1 MANSHEN
8 YRWGTPV
15 EIFATKLSLE
25 DNDIPRGWLK
35 NSIVIQPGVRACAI
49 VDGQFLGEIPAGEFT
64 FHDFRDKLQFWRKG
78 TATILLMRSEVVR
91 LPVDCNGFISADD
104 IPIEL
109 RVEVGIKIDNP
120 VAFMLNMMG
129 PRKEYPV
136 KELADRLTPAVK
148 QEAWVA
154 TARLKAS
161 ELRGPAM
168 AAKVSQQIVDAIAP
182 SFRRYGLSVF
192 SLEGFAAQA
201 AGMEKHWDKVKENN
215 FEVAGERLTNQRMGE
230 DVGIRT
236 DRIALLEKLR
246 DIVIFDKFDQARTA
260 EEYRDIEIS
269 DKFDQARSEEEL
281 KTLFAQ
287 VDKSRLLRKEEI
299 DQLTE
304 GFEQRQGDR
313 KAIRSHIVEVL
324 DINRQQ
330 EIDQLRVQVGHSLE
344 ITARK
349 NELELA
355 EATNS
360 VENLQWRNEIARE
373 LEQAEKRREERKKD
387 LASKWERIRE
397 VQRQKQ
403 DGSWERLLH
412 QQREESIRTELAI
425 KEAERTRRVGLLE
438 AESVAQI
445 ESQRIIAERQRREFE
460 LEMGSRE
467 STAQLDQLKRVQD
480 MNFDGHARQV
490 QLDSDLKAQVESR
503 TNTHEL
509 ERLKTMSTLSAEA
522 LIASSNADNA
532 KVLAELKIQEA
543 KSKAEIQA
551 ASHGDQQKFNEE
563 LIGLHK
569 QISAV
574 EKSKSDTIADV
585 FKQALKGQQDAVAQ
599 MIGGLA
605 TAHTPPRPLPV
616 SASPPPVVAT
626 AAEWHVVSAGGGQSG
641 PHTAQQVRA
650 MIQQGTVAVES
661 QVWKAGMADWVAIAN
676 CPELAGL
683 ISASPPPPPRF

>member
-1 MANSHEN
+1 MANAPANH
-8 YRWGTPV
+8 RWGTPV

-25 DNDIPRGWLK
+25 DNDIPCGWLK
-35 NSIVIQPGVRACAI
+35 NSIVIEPGVRACAI
-49 VDGQFLGEIPAGEFT
+49 VDGRFLGEIPAGEFT

-78 TATILLMRSEVVR
+78 TATILLTRSDVVR
-91 LPVDCNGFISADD
+91 LPVDCSGFISADD

-109 RVEVGIKIDNP
+109 RVEIGIQIDNP
-120 VAFMLNMMG
+120 VVFMQNMMG

-136 KELADRLTPAVK
+136 KELAERLTPAVK

-182 SFRRYGLSVF
+182 SFRRYGLNVF
-192 SLEGFAAQA
+192 SLEGFAVQP

-230 DVGIRT
+230 DVGILT
-236 DRIALLEKLR
+236 DRISMREKLR
-246 DIVIFDKFDQARTA
+246 DIV
-260 EEYRDIEIS
+260 IS
-269 DKFDQARSEEEL
+269 DKFDQARSEEEI
-281 KTLFAQ
+281 KTLISQ
-287 VDKSRLLRKEEI
+287 VDKARLLRKEEI

-490 QLDSDLKAQVESR
+490 QLESDLKAQAESR

-509 ERLKTMSTLSAEA
+509 ERLKTMGTLSAEA

-543 KSKAEIQA
+543 KSQAEIQA
-551 ASHGDQQKFNEE
+551 TSRGDQQAFNEE
-563 LIGLHK
+563 RLRLYEK
-569 QISAV
+569 LSDV

-683 ISASPPPPPRF
+683 LSASPPPPPRF

>member
-1 MANSHEN
+1 MANAPAN
-8 YRWGTPV
+8 QRWETPA

-91 LPVDCNGFISADD
+91 LPVECNGFISADD

-161 ELRGPAM
+161 ELRGPAV

-246 DIVIFDKFDQARTA
+246 DI
-260 EEYRDIEIS
+260 EIS
-269 DKFDQARSEEEL
+269 DKFDEARSDEEL
-281 KTLFAQ
+281 KTLIAQ
-287 VDKSRLLRKEEI
+287 VDKARLLRKEEI

-304 GFEQRQGDR
+304 GFNERRGDR
-313 KAIRSHIVEVL
+313 EAIRGHIVGVL

-330 EIDQLRVQVGHSLE
+330 EIDQLRAQVKHSLD
-344 ITARK
+344 IAALK

-355 EATNS
+355 DATNS
-360 VENLQWRNEIARE
+360 VANLEWRNEIAKE
-373 LEQAEKRREERKKD
+373 LELAENGREERKKN

-425 KEAERTRRVGLLE
+425 KEAERARRVGLLE

-467 STAQLDQLKRVQD
+467 STAQFDQLKRVQD

-490 QLDSDLKAQVESR
+490 QLDSDLKAKAESLA
-503 TNTHEL
+503 NTHEL
-509 ERLKTMSTLSAEA
+509 ERLKTMGTLSAEA
-522 LIASSNADNA
+522 LIASSNTDNA

-543 KSKAEIQA
+543 KSQAEIQA
-551 ASHGDQQKFNEE
+551 ASRGDQQTFNEE
-563 LIGLHK
+563 RLELYK
-569 QISAV
+569 KLSDV

-585 FKQALKGQQDAVAQ
+585 FQQALKGQQDAVAQ
-599 MIGGLA
+599 MISGLA
-605 TAHTPPRPLPV
+605 TAHSPPRPLPV
-616 SASPPPVVAT
+616 SASPPPVVGT
-626 AAEWHVVSAGGGQSG
+626 AAEWHVASAGGQSG
-641 PHTAQQVRA
+641 PHTAQQMRA

-661 QVWKAGMADWVAIAN
+661 LVWKAGMAEWIAIAN

>member
-1 MANSHEN
+1 MANAPANH
-8 YRWGTPV
+8 RWGTPV

-25 DNDIPRGWLK
+25 DNDIPCGWLK
-35 NSIVIQPGVRACAI
+35 NSIVIEPGVRACAI
-49 VDGQFLGEIPAGEFT
+49 VDGRFLGEIPAGEFT

-78 TATILLMRSEVVR
+78 TATILLTRSDVVR
-91 LPVDCNGFISADD
+91 LPVDCSGFISADD

-109 RVEVGIKIDNP
+109 RVEIGIQIDNP
-120 VAFMLNMMG
+120 VVFMQNMMG

-136 KELADRLTPAVK
+136 KELAERLTPAVK

-182 SFRRYGLSVF
+182 SFRRYGLNVF
-192 SLEGFAAQA
+192 SLEGFAVQP

-230 DVGIRT
+230 DVGILT
-236 DRIALLEKLR
+236 DRISMREKLR
-246 DIVIFDKFDQARTA
+246 DIV
-260 EEYRDIEIS
+260 IS
-269 DKFDQARSEEEL
+269 DKFDQARSEEEI
-281 KTLFAQ
+281 KTLIAQ

-425 KEAERTRRVGLLE
+425 KEADRTRRVGLLE

-490 QLDSDLKAQVESR
+490 QLDSDLKAQAESR

-509 ERLKTMSTLSAEA
+509 ERLKTMGTLSAEA

-543 KSKAEIQA
+543 KSQAEIQA
-551 ASHGDQQKFNEE
+551 NSRGDQQALNEE
-563 LIGLHK
+563 RLRLYEK
-569 QISAV
+569 LSDV

-683 ISASPPPPPRF
+683 LSASPPPPPRF

>member
-1 MANSHEN
+1 MANAPANH
-8 YRWGTPV
+8 RWGTPV

-25 DNDIPRGWLK
+25 DNDIPCGWLK
-35 NSIVIQPGVRACAI
+35 NSIVIEPGVRACAI
-49 VDGQFLGEIPAGEFT
+49 VDGRFLGEIPAGEFT

-78 TATILLMRSEVVR
+78 TATILLTRSDVVR
-91 LPVDCNGFISADD
+91 LPVDCSGFISADD

-109 RVEVGIKIDNP
+109 RVEIGIQIDNP
-120 VAFMLNMMG
+120 VVFMQNMMG

-136 KELADRLTPAVK
+136 KELAERLTPAVK

-182 SFRRYGLSVF
+182 SFRRYGLNVF
-192 SLEGFAAQA
+192 SLEGFAVQP

-215 FEVAGERLTNQRMGE
+215 FEIAGERLTNQRMGE
-230 DVGIRT
+230 DVGILT
-236 DRIALLEKLR
+236 DRISMREKLR
-246 DIVIFDKFDQARTA
+246 DIV
-260 EEYRDIEIS
+260 IS
-269 DKFDQARSEEEL
+269 DKFDQARSEEEI
-281 KTLFAQ
+281 KTLIAQ

-349 NELELA
+349 NELELT

-360 VENLQWRNEIARE
+360 VENLQWRNEIARD

-543 KSKAEIQA
+543 KSQAEIQA
-551 ASHGDQQKFNEE
+551 NSRGDQQALNEE
-563 LIGLHK
+563 RLRLYEK
-569 QISAV
+569 LSDV

>member
-1 MANSHEN
+1 MANAPAN
-8 YRWGTPV
+8 QRWETPA

-109 RVEVGIKIDNP
+109 RVEVGIKIENP
-120 VAFMLNMMG
+120 VVFMLNMMG

-136 KELADRLTPAVK
+136 KELAERLTPTVK

-161 ELRGPAM
+161 ELRGPAV

-230 DVGIRT
+230 DVGIMT
-236 DRIALLEKLR
+236 DRIAIREKLR
-246 DIVIFDKFDQARTA
+246 DIVI
-260 EEYRDIEIS
+260 S
-269 DKFDQARSEEEL
+269 DKFDHDRSEEEL

-287 VDKSRLLRKEEI
+287 VDKARLLRKEEI

-304 GFEQRQGDR
+304 GFNERQGDR
-313 KAIRSHIVEVL
+313 KAIRSHIVGVL

-330 EIDQLRVQVGHSLE
+330 EIDQLRAQVGHSLE
-344 ITARK
+344 IAARK

-355 EATNS
+355 DATNS
-360 VENLQWRNEIARE
+360 VANLEWRNEIARG
-373 LEQAEKRREERKKD
+373 LEEAENGREERKKN

-425 KEAERTRRVGLLE
+425 KEAERARRVGLLE

-467 STAQLDQLKRVQD
+467 STAQFDQLKRVQD

-490 QLDSDLKAQVESR
+490 QLDSDLKAKAESLA
-503 TNTHEL
+503 NTHEL
-509 ERLKTMSTLSAEA
+509 ERLKTMGTLSAEA
-522 LIASSNADNA
+522 LIASSNTDNA

-543 KSKAEIQA
+543 KSQAEIQA
-551 ASHGDQQKFNEE
+551 ASRGDQQTFNEE
-563 LIGLHK
+563 RIELYKKL
-569 QISAV
+569 SDV

-585 FKQALKGQQDAVAQ
+585 FQQALKGQQDAVAQ
-599 MIGGLA
+599 MISGLA
-605 TAHTPPRPLPV
+605 TAHSPPRPLPV
-616 SASPPPVVAT
+616 SASPPPVVGT
-626 AAEWHVVSAGGGQSG
+626 AAEWHVASAGGQSG
-641 PHTAQQVRA
+641 PHTAQQMRA

-661 QVWKAGMADWVAIAN
+661 LVWKAGMAEWIAIAN